1 MTETLSYQHATL
13 RSKEAYQRAL
23 AMIPGGVQGNIK
35 FYQPYPLSFATA
47 NGPWLH
53 DVDGNAYVD
62 YLLSFGAL
70 ILGHGHPV
78 VRKAVEEVW
87 SIYGTSSFGVPYPLE
102 QTMAATI
109 QKLYHSVEQVR
120 FTNSGLEATLLAIR
134 IGMAYT
140 GRPTIAKFSGH
151 YHGGHEHVLVSTKAT
166 DGDGTQ
172 LPKVAESL
180 HLPDYFLDHTEILP
194 FNDIERCSHILRNTK
209 DKIAAVI
216 LEPFQNGY
224 IPADGEFMRKLR
236 ELTTELGIVLIF
248 DEVKTGFRIRLGGAQ
263 EFFGVSPD
271 LTALGKVLGGG
282 FPVGAVGGRK
292 EMLELMSPGFSNNP
306 QEVVFHSGT
315 FNGNPIS
322 LLSGL
327 RTIEHLQEA
336 GNYESLLKTTKQLRD
351 GIEYLA
357 KTYQFPLR
365 TVGEGTIFNVVF
377 TDSSLPL
384 EPRDMVKHELRPPHQ
399 QLRGQLDFLLMRHG
413 VFSKPYNRFSVSLSH
428 DETAIDATL
437 DAFEKSFA
445 ALRKI

>member
-1 MTETLSYQHATL
+1 MTETPSYQHDT
-13 RSKEAYQRAL
+13 RKSRDAYEQARHI
-23 AMIPGGVQGNIK
+23 IPGGVQGNIK

-53 DVDGNAYVD
+53 DIDGNAYVD

-78 VRKAVEEVW
+78 VRTAVQDVW
-87 SIYGTSSFGVPYPLE
+87 NIYGTSSFGVPYPLE
-102 QTMAATI
+102 QTMAAVI
-109 QKLYHSVEQVR
+109 QRLYESVKQVR

-140 GRPTIAKFSGH
+140 GRPSIAKFSGH
-151 YHGGHEHVLVSTKAT
+151 YHGGHEQVLVSTKAT
-166 DGDGTQ
+166 VSDGREPQ
-172 LPKVAESL
+172 KVAESL
-180 HLPDYFLDHTEILP
+180 RLPDYFIDHTEILP
-194 FNDIERCSHILRNTK
+194 FNDIEGCSHILRKNK
-209 DKIAAVI
+209 DKIGVVI

-224 IPADGEFMRKLR
+224 IPAEREFILQLR
-236 ELTTELGIVLIF
+236 ELTTELGMVLVF

-263 EFFGVSPD
+263 EFYGVLPD

-282 FPVGAVGGRK
+282 FPIGAVGGKK
-292 EMLELMSPGFSNNP
+292 EILELMSPDHSDNP

-322 LLSGL
+322 LLAGL

-336 GNYESLLKTTKQLRD
+336 GNFESLLNTTKQLRD
-351 GIEYLA
+351 GIESLA
-357 KTYQFPLR
+357 KAYQLPVQ
-365 TVGEGTIFNVVF
+365 TVGEGAIFNVVF
-377 TDSSLPL
+377 TDSSLPVQ
-384 EPRDMVKHELRPPHQ
+384 PRNIVKQELSQQHR

-428 DETAIDATL
+428 DDAAIQATL

-445 ALRKI
+445 ALKKM